1 MKFIELELPGVWLIE
16 PEVFTDERGAFRR
29 HFCTEEFAAHG
40 LAPMAVQ
47 GNLSENLHYG
57 TLRGLHYQ
65 IGPDAEAKTLSCMT
79 GSLYD
84 IILDLRPESPTFMQ
98 WVSVE
103 ISAEDRL
110 SLHVPAGCPN
120 GWVTTSPNTMIH
132 YYMSEMFAPGSA
144 RGIRYNDPTFDF
156 RWPIEPKV
164 ISERDRTFPDF
175 DLGSK

>member
-1 MKFIELELPGVWLIE
+1 
-16 PEVFTDERGAFRR
+16 
-29 HFCTEEFAAHG
+29 
-40 LAPMAVQ
+40 MAVQ

-110 SLHVPAGCPN
+110 LSL
-120 GWVTTSPNTMIH
+120 IH
-132 YYMSEMFAPGSA
+132 
-144 RGIRYNDPTFDF
+144 I
-156 RWPIEPKV
+156 
-164 ISERDRTFPDF
+164 
-175 DLGSK
+175 

>member
-1 MKFIELELPGVWLIE
+1 
-16 PEVFTDERGAFRR
+16 
-29 HFCTEEFAAHG
+29 
-40 LAPMAVQ
+40 MAVQ

-98 WVSVE
+98 WVSVQ

-120 GWVTTSPNTMIH
+120 GWVTTSPNTVIH
-132 YYMSEMFAPGSA
+132 YYMSEMFAPESA
-144 RGIRYNDPTFDF
+144 RGISYNDPTFDF

-164 ISERDRTFPDF
+164 VSERDRTFPDF
-175 DLGSK
+175 DPPSG